1 MRYRAPICGKFELK
15 KPLEKILNLL
25 LLFFYSKY
33 RSKFLEEKD
42 QNKKIK
48 YTNALKVESNRQMH
62 HNFLN
67 VRVLAK

>member
-1 MRYRAPICGKFELK
+1 MRIRAPICGKFELK
-15 KPLEKILNLL
+15 KPLEKMLNLL

-42 QNKKIK
+42 QNIKIK
-48 YTNALKVESNRQMH
+48 YTNALKVELNRQMH

-67 VRVLAK
+67 VRVSAK